1 LRSAKTA
8 ADRGRQTERKEGLAV
23 KVYDVIVVGSGSGML
38 IVEEALSQDL
48 KVALVD
54 KGPYGGTCL
63 NLGCIP
69 SKTLIYPADVI
80 VQIQEAKKLG
90 IDAEIKGVDFGAI
103 MERMRKNRRE
113 TQSQIRSGVDHI
125 HELDFYEGEGHF
137 VADYTLEF
145 EGEKLKGKKIF
156 LASGSRP
163 LIPPIKGLDSVDYLT
178 NESALE
184 LTERPESIIMIG
196 GGYVA
201 VEFAHFFAAMGTK
214 VTILEM
220 LDRLAQSEERE
231 ISALLERAMA
241 RRMEIHT
248 GTVAREVRKSD
259 GGCTVV
265 ATKGGKKGSES
276 EFSAERVMVAV
287 GRRSNADLLKVEN
300 TNVAVDD
307 RGFVKADEYLETSK
321 KGIYAVGDANG
332 RQMFLHVANRE
343 AALAWHNATATGKK
357 RIAMDYGAVPHAIFS
372 HPQVASV
379 GLTEEEAGKEHH
391 VAVGRASYSETAK
404 GEAMMEEEGFAKAVV
419 DEHTGKILGFHV
431 IGPHAPILVQEV
443 VNAMAVGGDLQGIYS
458 GLHIHPALPE
468 LVQRTFSNME

>member
-1 LRSAKTA
+1 V
-8 ADRGRQTERKEGLAV
+8 KE
-23 KVYDVIVVGSGSGML
+23 YDVIVVGSGSGML
-38 IVEEALSQDL
+38 IVEEALSHGL

-80 VQIQEAKKLG
+80 VLIQEAKKLG
-90 IDAEIKGVDFGAI
+90 IDAEIKGIDFGAI
-103 MERMRKNRRE
+103 VERMRRNRRE
-113 TQSQIRSGVDHI
+113 AQSQIRSSVEHI
-125 HELDFYEGEGHF
+125 HELDFYEGEAHF

-184 LTERPESIIMIG
+184 LTRRPESIIMIG

-201 VEFAHFFAAMGTK
+201 VEFAHFFAAMGVK

-220 LDRLAQSEERE
+220 LDRLAQAEEPE

-265 ATKGGKKGSES
+265 AAKGGKKGAGM

-300 TNVAVDD
+300 TNVAVDG
-307 RGFVKADEYLETSK
+307 RGFVKVDEYLKTSK
-321 KGIYAVGDANG
+321 RGIYAVGDANG

-343 AALAWHNATATGKK
+343 AAVAWHNATSKK
-357 RIAMDYGAVPHAIFS
+357 RIAMDYSAVPHAIFS

-379 GLTEEEAGKEHH
+379 GLTEEEAGKDHH
-391 VAVGRASYSETAK
+391 VGVGRASYSETAK

-443 VNAMAVGGDLQGIYS
+443 VNAMALGGDLQGIYS

-468 LVQRTFSNME
+468 LVQRAFSNME

>member
-1 LRSAKTA
+1 
-8 ADRGRQTERKEGLAV
+8 
-23 KVYDVIVVGSGSGML
+23 
-38 IVEEALSQDL
+38 
-48 KVALVD
+48 
-54 KGPYGGTCL
+54 
-63 NLGCIP
+63 
-69 SKTLIYPADVI
+69 
-80 VQIQEAKKLG
+80 
-90 IDAEIKGVDFGAI
+90 
-103 MERMRKNRRE
+103 
-113 TQSQIRSGVDHI
+113 
-125 HELDFYEGEGHF
+125 
-137 VADYTLEF
+137 
-145 EGEKLKGKKIF
+145 
-156 LASGSRP
+156 
-163 LIPPIKGLDSVDYLT
+163 
-178 NESALE
+178 
-184 LTERPESIIMIG
+184 
-196 GGYVA
+196 
-201 VEFAHFFAAMGTK
+201 
-214 VTILEM
+214 
-220 LDRLAQSEERE
+220 
-231 ISALLERAMA
+231 
-241 RRMEIHT
+241 
-248 GTVAREVRKSD
+248 
-259 GGCTVV
+259 
-265 ATKGGKKGSES
+265 
-276 EFSAERVMVAV
+276 MVAV

>member
-1 LRSAKTA
+1 MKT
-8 ADRGRQTERKEGLAV
+8 
-23 KVYDVIVVGSGSGML
+23 YDVIVVGSGSGML
-38 IVEEALSQDL
+38 IVEEALSQGL

-80 VQIQEAKKLG
+80 VEIQEAKKLG
-90 IDAEIKGVDFGAI
+90 IDAEIRGVDFGAI
-103 MERMRKNRRE
+103 MERMRTNRRE
-113 TQSQIRSGVDHI
+113 TQSQIRSGAEHI

-137 VADYTLEF
+137 VADHTLEF
-145 EGEKLKGKKIF
+145 EGKRLKGKKIF

-163 LIPPIKGLDSVDYLT
+163 LIPPIKGLDGVDYLT

-248 GTVAREVRKSD
+248 GTAAREVRKSD

-265 ATKGGKKGSES
+265 AKVGKKRGEV

-300 TNVAVDD
+300 TNVAVDE

-343 AALAWHNATATGKK
+343 AALAWHNATSKK
-357 RIAMDYGAVPHAIFS
+357 RIAMDYSAVPHAIYS

-391 VAVGRASYSETAK
+391 VTVGRASYSETAK

-443 VNAMAVGGDLQGIYS
+443 VNAMAMGGDLQGIYS